1 MSSTRRRGRISSW
14 QRREGNEDPVRVL
27 IALMITGLLLVS
39 SAVAAETAQYYFDQG
54 IVFNDR
60 GRRR

>member
-1 MSSTRRRGRISSW
+1 MRI
-14 QRREGNEDPVRVL
+14 PVSVL
-27 IALMITGLLLVS
+27 ITLVITGLLLVS
-39 SAVAAETAQYYFDQG
+39 PAVAAETAQYYFDQG